1 MRGVLTLVL
10 VIATLAS
17 CGSGKQRIDA
27 AYREWSTVME
37 DGASDAEQVAAA
49 KDFLQQF
56 PDTEHTREVAGNA
69 VYLLSEKLGDATGA
83 DALLVDLNE
92 RVRTTETRTALAGM
106 RLGVL
111 AKLRRTDALRVA
123 AEEYT
128 AGRELRYGDHQ
139 RVFEAALECG
149 DWDLALAHAERALP
163 LSTAEA
169 FLADNEKRKPS
180 EQRITDGARRRRVGA
195 LAARGWA
202 LANLGRLEEA
212 LPVLEEAHDTDFS
225 GYMGNRE
232 SAAGSY
238 LGRALAMAGRCA
250 KAEPVLVVEALY
262 GGDPAARKALLDCH
276 TAAAG
281 ETDFDAYLGQA
292 RRRMARPIDDFTLP
306 DYGSVTHRFSDL
318 HNGEVALLAF
328 WFPT

>member
-17 CGSGKQRIDA
+17 LASCGSGKQRIET
-27 AYREWSTVME
+27 AYREWNAVVE
-37 DGASDAEQVAAA
+37 GEASDADQVAAA
-49 KDFLQQF
+49 RTFLERF

-69 VYLLSEKLGDATGA
+69 VYLLTEKLGDAAGAEQLLADLTGRVGTA
-83 DALLVDLNE
+83 D
-92 RVRTTETRTALAGM
+92 TRTALAGM
-106 RLGVL
+106 RLGAL

-123 AEEYT
+123 ADEYT

-149 DWDLALAHAERALP
+149 EWDLALTHAERALP

-169 FLADNEKRKPS
+169 FLADNERRKPS
-180 EQRITDGARRRRVGA
+180 EQRIADGARRRKVGA

-202 LANLGRLEEA
+202 LANLGRIEEA

-238 LGRALAMAGRCA
+238 LGRA
-250 KAEPVLVVEALY
+250 
-262 GGDPAARKALLDCH
+262 
-276 TAAAG
+276 
-281 ETDFDAYLGQA
+281 
-292 RRRMARPIDDFTLP
+292 
-306 DYGSVTHRFSDL
+306 
-318 HNGEVALLAF
+318 
-328 WFPT
+328 